1 MRAAVGQ
8 SLSFLRAI
16 DRAPTPGCVAHEKGP
31 DNGCW
36 RGHANT
42 GVCETPNEKTRASS
56 EVTGQRFGM
65 VLRGAPTSTRS
76 TRRADFRES
85 GGAAGAYLWFDVV
98 IPPDFPYIGLRRI
111 YVQAKRYAPD
121 NIVGRPAV
129 QGFVGAL
136 QGVGAA
142 GGVFITTSKFSAE
155 AAAFAQ
161 TIKPRIILSDGTRLG
176 ELMVRHG
183 VGVQTRE
190 VFEVVE
196 VDEDFFE

>member
-1 MRAAVGQ
+1 M
-8 SLSFLRAI
+8 
-16 DRAPTPGCVAHEKGP
+16 
-31 DNGCW
+31 
-36 RGHANT
+36 
-42 GVCETPNEKTRASS
+42 
-56 EVTGQRFGM
+56 
-65 VLRGAPTSTRS
+65 
-76 TRRADFRES
+76 
-85 GGAAGAYLWFDVV
+85 
-98 IPPDFPYIGLRRI
+98 
-111 YVQAKRYAPD
+111 
-121 NIVGRPAV
+121 GRPAV

-161 TIKPRIILSDGTRLG
+161 TIKPRIILIDGTRLG